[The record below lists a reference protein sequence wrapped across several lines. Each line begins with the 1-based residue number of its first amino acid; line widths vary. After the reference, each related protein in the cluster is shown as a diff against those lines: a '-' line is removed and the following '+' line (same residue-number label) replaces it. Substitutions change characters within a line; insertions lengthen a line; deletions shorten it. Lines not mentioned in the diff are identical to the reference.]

1 MVKSEDWREEETKN
15 PNLRRKDMNH
25 LHRINEILS
34 YVKPG
39 MKVLDVGSSWF
50 SMEDLLPNNCE
61 YTCIDIEKKKGTI
74 KVNLDKDKIPFDDNH
89 FDIIL
94 IGEVLEHLTNFD
106 NALSELSRVGKTM
119 VGSTPNAHSCRGI
132 INHLIGRDT
141 SIIKE
146 HLVIWSKYELRNLL
160 ENYFDEVNVYGHTIS
175 IKNKALCKGKTRFGD
190 TLIFVCS
197 LENKKCLD

>member
-1 MVKSEDWREEETKN
+1 MEINN

-25 LHRINEILS
+25 LHRINEIIS
-34 YVKPG
+34 YVKPK

-50 SMEDLLPNNCE
+50 SMKDILPNNCE
-61 YTCIDIEKKKGTI
+61 YVCIDLEDKPNTI
-74 KVNLDKDKIPFDDNH
+74 KINLNKDKIPFPDNY

-94 IGEVLEHLTNFD
+94 IGEVIEHLVNFD
-106 NALSELSRVGKTM
+106 NALNELSRVGKKM

-146 HLVIWSKYELRNLL
+146 HLVIWSKYELKNLL
-160 ENYFDEVNVYGHTIS
+160 EIYFKEVEVYGHTIA
-175 IKNKALCKGKTRFGD
+175 IKNKCLHTGKTRFGD
-190 TLIFVCS
+190 TLIFVC
-197 LENKKCLD
+197 EGKK